1 MPNKNNFLKKYILIT
16 GINGFIGQHIARRL
30 LKEEYNILGVS
41 LEDNCAINNEN
52 LIYKKIDITNYKRI
66 NQVFK
71 NYHIEGVIHLAAIV
85 HQNPKARLKEIYY
98 NVNYRASKNIF
109 RHCVENNVK
118 KLLFT
123 STIEVYKEQEEK
135 IIHENFECNP
145 HSVYGRTKLLAE
157 KSLISIANNKL
168 NYAIVRLAPVYAENF
183 KLNINKRIYI
193 VPKKLAYYFK
203 KGDYLFNFCSIN
215 NVTDFISETL
225 KNPDFKSGIYNL
237 SDSKNYNVRQI
248 ISLEKKQCNL
258 KWVIRLPY
266 YICLALIFLYEKIYC
281 KLLKKESIISIYNF
295 KKLFRGTI
303 YSNIKARK
311 IVKNF
316 KWDIANTLYKF

>member
-1 MPNKNNFLKKYILIT
+1 MNEFEKKYILIT
-16 GINGFIGQHIARRL
+16 GINGFIGQHIANKL
-30 LKEEYNILGVS
+30 IKEGYNIFGIS
-41 LEDNCAINNEN
+41 LEDSCVINNEN
-52 LIYKKIDITNYKRI
+52 LIYKKIDITNYKKI
-66 NQVFK
+66 NQIFK
-71 NYHIEGVIHLAAIV
+71 NYDIESVIHLAAIV
-85 HQNPKARLKEIYY
+85 HQNSKDQLKELYY

-109 RHCVENNVK
+109 KQCIENNVK
-118 KLLFT
+118 KLLFA
-123 STIEVYKEQEEK
+123 STVEVYGEKEEK

-145 HSVYGRTKLLAE
+145 RSVYGKTKLLAE
-157 KSLISIANNKL
+157 KALISVASNKL
-168 NYAIVRLAPVYAENF
+168 NYVIMRLAPVYASNF

-225 KNPDFKSGIYNL
+225 KKPDFKSGIYNL
-237 SDSKNYNVRQI
+237 SDSKNYNVKQI
-248 ISLEKKQCNL
+248 ISLEKKYSNL

-266 YICLALIFLYEKIYC
+266 YISLALIFLYEKIYC
-281 KLLKKESIISIYNF
+281 KPLKKESTISVYNF
-295 KKLFRGTI
+295 KKLFRVNI

-316 KWDIANTLYKF
+316 KWDIVNTLYK